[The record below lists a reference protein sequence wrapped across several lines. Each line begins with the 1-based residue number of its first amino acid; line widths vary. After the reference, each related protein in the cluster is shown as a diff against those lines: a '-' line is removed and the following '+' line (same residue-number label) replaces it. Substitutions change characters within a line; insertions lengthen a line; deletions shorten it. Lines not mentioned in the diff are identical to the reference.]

1 MITKNFKVYTAGKV
15 WHQDKFKDLRD
26 NKNYNVKARWI
37 DLKDEDDIVQN
48 HKDELWKLCY
58 EDFRDC
64 DFVLLYCEDQ
74 NEEQRGALVELGMA

>member
-58 EDFRDC
+58 EQQFQM
-64 DFVLLYCEDQ
+64 LLLLTTKIFIGCQ
-74 NEEQRGALVELGMA
+74 LLI